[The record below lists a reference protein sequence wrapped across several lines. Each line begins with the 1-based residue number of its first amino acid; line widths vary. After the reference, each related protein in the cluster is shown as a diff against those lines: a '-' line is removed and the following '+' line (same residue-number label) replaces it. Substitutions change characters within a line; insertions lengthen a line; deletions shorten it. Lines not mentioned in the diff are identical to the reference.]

1 MKRFS
6 VELFVGIFLI
16 AGFLCFVYLA
26 IRLGEVDIFRTSDYI
41 VKARFASVTGLKP
54 DTMVEIAGVQV
65 GKVTRII
72 LDEGKALV
80 EMQISSQVK
89 LSDDTIASIRT
100 MGIIGDKYVKL
111 SPGGSDRYIQ
121 PGGMITETES
131 AIDLEELVS
140 KYIFG
145 KI

>member
-6 VELFVGIFLI
+6 LELIVGIFLI
-16 AGFLCFVYLA
+16 IGFLAFIYLA
-26 IRLGEVDIFRTSDYI
+26 VKLGEVDILRTGDYSI
-41 VKARFASVTGLKP
+41 NARFTSVTGLKT
-54 DTMVEIAGVQV
+54 DAIVEIAGVQI
-65 GKVTRII
+65 GKVKRIR
-72 LDEGKALV
+72 LDDDRAVV
-80 EMQISSQVK
+80 ELRIYSGAK
-89 LSDDTIASIRT
+89 LPDDSVASIRT
-100 MGIIGDKYVKL
+100 MGIIGDKYIKISL
-111 SPGGSDRYIQ
+111 GGSDRYIQ

>member
-6 VELFVGIFLI
+6 LELVVGIFLI
-16 AGFLCFVYLA
+16 VGFLCFVYLA
-26 IRLGEVDIFRTSDYI
+26 VRLGKVDIFRSSDYV

-54 DTMVEIAGVQV
+54 DAMVEIAGVQV
-65 GKVTRII
+65 GKVARIS
-72 LDEGKALV
+72 LDEEKALV
-80 EMQISSQVK
+80 EMLISSQVK

-100 MGIIGDKYVKL
+100 MGIIGDKYVNL

-121 PGGMITETES
+121 AGGMITETES